1 AAMVEPAKI
10 VLALKATLNPK
21 QQREAEVYL
30 DSMKKIIAF
39 CPTLLDIVMWPEVD
53 IPVRQAGAVYL
64 KNTINRFWRERAQPE
79 EPGEPLQFSL
89 HEQDKARIRASL
101 VQAMLLAPEP
111 LRQQLKV
118 CVTVAAQSDFPG
130 RWSEELPAQLAAALS
145 ADIEDQVPGALSA
158 LHALLKVFQYAK
170 PDRRV
175 PLESAMATLLPLLH
189 RRLLLAVAGG
199 FPLAQQQCLAVK
211 AFHAYTCTSL
221 PPALEADRGLVMQ
234 WTEALGSLLRAAP
247 PPDCPQSDDHP
258 WWRAR
263 KWAARSLLNWLE
275 RFGSRDTLCKRDPSF
290 GDWYVRTAAG
300 PVLQL
305 ALEWLDRFARREF
318 VPQRLLHQLLN
329 YLRAGL
335 AYAHLWRLLKPHMRQ
350 LLAAVCFP
358 LLCFTDDDA
367 ELWDADPVE
376 YLRVR
381 RHEGDWEDVPAGADL
396 AAEELLHEACA
407 KRRHVLDWC
416 VAFCTDA
423 VNATSAEAD
432 SNDAAARQRD
442 GALRILGSLADLLV
456 SRPAYAAGVES
467 FMTSLALPMAAS
479 PRPFLRARAC
489 CLLRQFAEARGAAF
503 EPATLSGMADAVRLR
518 LLDEP
523 ELPVKMEAALAL
535 EALID
540 HQPGAD
546 AVLQPHAAPII
557 GQLLDAMRR
566 TVSEEL
572 NTVLC
577 KVFLRHAKHIGPLA
591 TSIVQQLGD
600 AFTRLHG
607 EDADTAGLDDAVEED
622 RMLLAMGLLDTLAD
636 VTDAVRRSDARL
648 LSQLEPL
655 LINIV
660 KFIFDAN
667 LAEFHEQAAALAHR
681 LVRRRTLSPT
691 VWQLLS
697 IIGAYIARDGDF
709 VDTFVEFVATL
720 HCLVTASSDGS
731 GGDLLAEA
739 SRPAQLLAIC
749 ERILG
754 EDTSC
759 EEAQEGAA
767 RLLETALLQFPGR
780 LDQGFVQR
788 ALTAA
793 AKRMEL
799 QAASASAQSAAA
811 STASEDVALACLRVC
826 LAGLLH
832 WPELALSLL
841 PADQL
846 VASYE
851 RLHRRLVCLHDRRL
865 CVLAFC
871 SLLSLRPDLAKPLL
885 PALLRL
891 FSGLRA
897 SYRLKAR
904 LEADGDCGD
913 GDSSDGE
920 GESEEAGDSSRA
932 AAAVVAAPQRE
943 LDSDEDEA
951 FEDQSA
957 AEADQTDAGL
967 GDALGNGVGDQ
978 VDDGQDSADPDGLDN
993 LDDLGRPPFSTR
1005 LERPLDAADAL
1016 RLDEFLAVSRTVPA
1030 VCPPDA
1036 LAALDAEAASCL
1048 NYVLAE
1054 AESRQR
1060 QAAANSASLP

>member
-1 AAMVEPAKI
+1 
-10 VLALKATLNPK
+10 
-21 QQREAEVYL
+21 
-30 DSMKKIIAF
+30 
-39 CPTLLDIVMWPEVD
+39 
-53 IPVRQAGAVYL
+53 
-64 KNTINRFWRERAQPE
+64 
-79 EPGEPLQFSL
+79 
-89 HEQDKARIRASL
+89 
-101 VQAMLLAPEP
+101 
-111 LRQQLKV
+111 
-118 CVTVAAQSDFPG
+118 
-130 RWSEELPAQLAAALS
+130 
-145 ADIEDQVPGALSA
+145 
-158 LHALLKVFQYAK
+158 
-170 PDRRV
+170 
-175 PLESAMATLLPLLH
+175 
-189 RRLLLAVAGG
+189 
-199 FPLAQQQCLAVK
+199 
-211 AFHAYTCTSL
+211 
-221 PPALEADRGLVMQ
+221 
-234 WTEALGSLLRAAP
+234 
-247 PPDCPQSDDHP
+247 
-258 WWRAR
+258 
-263 KWAARSLLNWLE
+263 
-275 RFGSRDTLCKRDPSF
+275 
-290 GDWYVRTAAG
+290 
-300 PVLQL
+300 
-305 ALEWLDRFARREF
+305 
-318 VPQRLLHQLLN
+318 
-329 YLRAGL
+329 
-335 AYAHLWRLLKPHMRQ
+335 
-350 LLAAVCFP
+350 
-358 LLCFTDDDA
+358 
-367 ELWDADPVE
+367 
-376 YLRVR
+376 
-381 RHEGDWEDVPAGADL
+381 
-396 AAEELLHEACA
+396 
-407 KRRHVLDWC
+407 
-416 VAFCTDA
+416 
-423 VNATSAEAD
+423 
-432 SNDAAARQRD
+432 
-442 GALRILGSLADLLV
+442 
-456 SRPAYAAGVES
+456 
-467 FMTSLALPMAAS
+467 
-479 PRPFLRARAC
+479 
-489 CLLRQFAEARGAAF
+489 
-503 EPATLSGMADAVRLR
+503 
-518 LLDEP
+518 
-523 ELPVKMEAALAL
+523 MEAALAL